1 LKNHFP
7 TTGKMMEHLSGDT
20 LDEEIAQAE
29 ASPLATPQPP
39 KHGVHWIFF
48 GAEGLRAG
56 WGVLLFVLLFIGFG
70 FLTAQVLRH
79 LLPHSHRSALL
90 PLRLAFISEVAQMV
104 PLLLA
109 TAIMALIERRSL
121 LSYGYQGPARA
132 MRFIS
137 GLVWGFAALSALV
150 LVLWKSGL
158 LAFDGVQLHG
168 ADIWEYALGW
178 GVLFVIVAVFEESTL
193 RGYLQFTLTRGIGFW
208 WGALLL
214 SSLFGFSH
222 GTNPGET
229 PVGLFGAAAVGLVFC
244 LSLWYTGSLWWA
256 LGCHASWDWAES
268 YFYGTSDSGLMS
280 QGHLFGEHPTG
291 PRLWSGG
298 TTGPEGSLLV
308 LALLAIMALGMW
320 LWWGRRVQSPFS
332 GSGWRPAWIKA
343 SHRKPAET
351 LPTL

>member
-1 LKNHFP
+1 
-7 TTGKMMEHLSGDT
+7 
-20 LDEEIAQAE
+20 
-29 ASPLATPQPP
+29 
-39 KHGVHWIFF
+39 
-48 GAEGLRAG
+48 
-56 WGVLLFVLLFIGFG
+56 
-70 FLTAQVLRH
+70 
-79 LLPHSHRSALL
+79 
-90 PLRLAFISEVAQMV
+90 MV

-121 LSYGYQGPARA
+121 LSYGYQGPAKA
-132 MRFIS
+132 VRFIS
-137 GLVWGFAALSALV
+137 GLVWGFVALSTLV

-168 ADIWEYALGW
+168 AAIWEYALGW
-178 GVLFVIVAVFEESTL
+178 GVLFVVVAVFEESTL

-214 SSLFGFSH
+214 SGLFGFSH

-229 PVGLFGAAAVGLVFC
+229 TVGLFGAAAVGLVFC

-268 YFYGTSDSGLMS
+268 YFYGTSDSGLIS

-308 LALLAIMALGMW
+308 LALLAVMALLMW

-332 GSGWRPAWIKA
+332 GSGWRPEW
-343 SHRKPAET
+343 SRKPAT
-351 LPTL
+351 TPPI

>member
-1 LKNHFP
+1 
-7 TTGKMMEHLSGDT
+7 MRRHLSGGT
-20 LDEEIAQAE
+20 LDEEIAQPE
-29 ASPLATPQPP
+29 ASPLAVPQPP
-39 KHGVHWIFF
+39 KRNIHWVFF

-56 WGVLLFVLLFIGFG
+56 WGVLLFVLLFIGTG
-70 FLTAQVLRH
+70 FLAAHAVRHFLHPGHLR
-79 LLPHSHRSALL
+79 AVL
-90 PLRLAFISEVAQMV
+90 PLRLAFISECTQLV

-109 TAIMALIERRSL
+109 TAIMALIERRPL
-121 LSYGYQGPARA
+121 LAYGYQGPARA
-132 MRFIS
+132 VRFIS
-137 GLVWGFAALSALV
+137 GLVWGFVALSVLV
-150 LVLWKSGL
+150 FVLWKAGL

-168 ADIWEYALGW
+168 PAIWKYAVGW
-178 GVLFVIVAVFEESTL
+178 GVLFLVVGVFEESTL

-214 SSLFGFSH
+214 SGLFGFSH

-229 PVGLFGAAAVGLVFC
+229 PVGLFAAAAVGLVFC

-256 LGCHASWDWAES
+256 VGCHASWDWAES
-268 YFYGTSDSGLMS
+268 YFYGTSDSGLVS

-308 LALLAIMALGMW
+308 LALLAVMALLMW
-320 LWWGRRVQSPFS
+320 LWWGRRVESPFR
-332 GSGWRPAWIKA
+332 GSGWRPAW
-343 SHRKPAET
+343 SRKPAAT